1 MHVDYVPEQ
10 DCTRSQSIN
19 LKVPKVQNDTLK
31 CTLEEMA
38 VIRMISENPMITQK
52 ELVKATGKSISTVK
66 RIMNSLQE
74 KGYVRRVN
82 GKRYGKWEVVVM
94 M

>member
-10 DCTRSQSIN
+10 DCAQSQSIN
-19 LKVPKVQNDTLK
+19 SKVPKVQNDTLK

-38 VIRMISENPMITQK
+38 VMRLISENPMITQK
-52 ELVKATGKSISTVK
+52 ELVKITGKSISTVK

-82 GKRYGKWEVVVM
+82 GKRYGKWEVLIKL
-94 M
+94 

>member
-1 MHVDYVPEQ
+1 
-10 DCTRSQSIN
+10 
-19 LKVPKVQNDTLK
+19 
-31 CTLEEMA
+31 MA

-74 KGYVRRVN
+74 KGLKIKEKLITLTISAVLVLKLINLLLFYM
-82 GKRYGKWEVVVM
+82 KMLLYI
-94 M
+94 